1 MCKRKKTKQKQNG
14 SFSESIN
21 PGYALTNC
29 LHEKIEKDFNPSY
42 RINHN
47 LDRGY
52 FASFKKRL
60 PSTVIYPGLVK

>member
-52 FASFKKRL
+52 YASLKKG
-60 PSTVIYPGLVK
+60 YPPRRFNPG